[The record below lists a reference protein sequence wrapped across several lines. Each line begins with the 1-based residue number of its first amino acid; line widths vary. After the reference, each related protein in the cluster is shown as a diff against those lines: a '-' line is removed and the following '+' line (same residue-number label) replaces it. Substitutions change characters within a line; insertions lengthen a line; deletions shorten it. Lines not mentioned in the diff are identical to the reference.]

1 MRIDCFMWQ
10 EYRFPVFHAF
20 LNTPNTQNAQRLL
33 QLTLD
38 GLSFSKQK
46 HLPNW
51 QGFTT
56 TSSNG
61 FPRELMGHDYTFAS
75 VSTAVCLLP
84 ILCDRSVTVLLQLNV
99 MCKMSE
105 WLQYS
110 AAGHF
115 IIFLTLLLHKHLPWS
130 LPSYQFQRVQ
140 YITVDYRCNIVQ
152 QVSRVSS
159 SF

>member
-1 MRIDCFMWQ
+1 MQIDCFMWQ
-10 EYRFPVFHAF
+10 EHRFPVFHAF
-20 LNTPNTQNAQRLL
+20 VNTLNTQNAQRLL

-61 FPRELMGHDYTFAS
+61 FPRWLEGHDYTFAS
-75 VSTAVCLLP
+75 VSIAVCLLP
-84 ILCDRSVTVLLQLNV
+84 ILCDRSVTVLQLNV

-110 AAGHF
+110 VARHF
-115 IIFLTLLLHKHLPWS
+115 IIFLTLSLHKHHEVYPLTNFKGYNTLLLTIGTILYNRS
-130 LPSYQFQRVQ
+130 LEFLHL
-140 YITVDYRCNIVQ
+140 
-152 QVSRVSS
+152 
-159 SF
+159 F